1 MPMNKE
7 LLKIEEQLKKTE
19 GEDKEGLF
27 SIAEEIFQKQMNNV
41 GMISYVE
48 LFQEATLGMGQYHYA
63 VKNGIPIDENVEAVY
78 KKLMAFVGELPSILG
93 NFEERIIDIKE
104 LRKEIVQ
111 YIRLLSAYYTECSYI
126 DEIVADKLAGKR
138 LEEKETQRIDL
149 QVFYKDV
156 GRYLSVDMEKIPY
169 KMSRILAVLPF
180 RMTKQLFLERVEQ
193 ILRRVKKDSPAKGWS
208 TILQRYREHFDGSVY
223 PLYGQGFRK
232 IYETIEG
239 LKKTDYRN
247 LSEEELRK
255 MQKESGFILDHAAGL
270 VQTFQSYCSMTNR
283 ILVLHEIKF
292 KDFEKVLEGEL
303 VIPDIYK
310 RFTEVKRLVEGKE
323 TTAATVEK
331 LEALYEVCRG
341 KAKDLYENA
350 KDFSEVFHRCI
361 AKLEGELNP
370 LLKNYLE
377 ISKGVMAIANDFEHE
392 EYDWLIGNVS
402 SSGGCSNQEDSVE
415 AFIHFLQK
423 NIQEMSTDFRRARM
437 RKFLSVLPMPFPS
450 PEEFFDYL
458 KSSLEFNTTAGE
470 KAWVAAKVYQVI
482 ENDMEKTK

>member
-1 MPMNKE
+1 MDKE

-19 GEDKEGLF
+19 KEDKEGLF

-48 LFQEATLGMGQYHYA
+48 LFQEATLGMGQYHYGM
-63 VKNGIPIDENVEAVY
+63 KNGIPIDENVEAVY

-126 DEIVADKLAGKR
+126 DEIVANKLEVKGLAGK
-138 LEEKETQRIDL
+138 EAQRIDL

-193 ILRRVKKDSPAKGWS
+193 ILKRVKKDSPARGWP

-223 PLYGQGFRK
+223 PLYGQGFCK
-232 IYETIEG
+232 IHETIEA
-239 LKKTDYRN
+239 LKKTDYKN
-247 LSEEELRK
+247 LSGEELRK
-255 MQKESGFILDHAAGL
+255 MQKESGFILDHVAGL
-270 VQTFQSYCSMTNR
+270 VQTFQSYCSITNR
-283 ILVLHEIKF
+283 MLVLHEMKF

-310 RFTEVKRLVEGKE
+310 RFTEVKRLVDGKE
-323 TTAATVEK
+323 TTESTVEK

-341 KAKDLYENA
+341 RAKDLYGHG
-350 KDFSEVFHRCI
+350 KDFSEVFHRCME
-361 AKLEGELNP
+361 KLGWELNQP
-370 LLKNYLE
+370 LENYLE
-377 ISKGVMAIANDFEHE
+377 ISKGVMMITNDFEHE
-392 EYDWLIGNVS
+392 EYDWILGNIS
-402 SSGGCSNQEDSVE
+402 PLDGFPNQEDSIE

-423 NIQEMSTDFRRARM
+423 DIQGMSTDFRRARM
-437 RKFLSVLPMPFPS
+437 RKLLSVLPMPFPS

-470 KAWVAAKVYQVI
+470 KAWVAAKVYQVM
-482 ENDMEKTK
+482 EDDMGKAK